1 VRVVIFAVPFLA
13 LVLSA
18 CAEDRE
24 PVFGP
29 STYAP
34 PRPLARRVAPKPAP
48 KPHIATAPGGPQYP
62 LKPVAP
68 GGPQGPLIVARV
80 GSYMDALEADLR
92 RHMHGK
98 GITVARQGDDI
109 TVVVR
114 DDRLFSVGGV
124 LAGDD
129 VLEPL
134 GAVLDGYIH
143 TKVTVNGFTDT
154 SGTPARNIELSQQRA
169 RQIADALTHEGV
181 APERI
186 TWQGLGESRLRIATG
201 DNRKEPR
208 NRRIEISLKARPQ
221 SNTIN

>member
-1 VRVVIFAVPFLA
+1 MRVVIFAIPFLA
-13 LVLSA
+13 LALSA

-24 PVFGP
+24 PFFGP
-29 STYAP
+29 SGYAP
-34 PRPLARRVAPKPAP
+34 PRPLAKRVAPKPAP
-48 KPHIATAPGGPQYP
+48 KPRVAGSLTPISPAGP
-62 LKPVAP
+62 LRPVAP

-92 RHMHGK
+92 RHIHGK

-114 DDRLFSVGGV
+114 DDRLFGDGGM

-134 GAVLDGYIH
+134 GAVLDGYVH

-154 SGTPARNIELSQQRA
+154 SGTPDKNIELSQKRA
-169 RQIADALTHEGV
+169 RQVADALTHEGV
-181 APERI
+181 APDRI

-208 NRRIEISLKARPQ
+208 NRRIEISLKARPG
-221 SNTIN
+221 